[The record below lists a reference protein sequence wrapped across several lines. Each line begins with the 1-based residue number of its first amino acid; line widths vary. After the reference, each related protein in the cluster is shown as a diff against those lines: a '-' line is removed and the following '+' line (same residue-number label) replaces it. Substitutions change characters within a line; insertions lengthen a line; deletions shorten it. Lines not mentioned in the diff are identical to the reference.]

1 MISGSPARITGLMA
15 RRIPRVFINDLLART
30 DIVDII
36 DVRVKLKKQGKNF
49 HACCPFHNEKTPS
62 FTVSGEKQFYHC
74 FGCGAHGNV
83 IDFLMNYDKLE
94 FVESVEE
101 LAAMHNLEVPH
112 ETGNGPGQVERHQRQ
127 NLYQLLDGLN
137 DFYRQALAQPTAEA
151 ARQYLAKRGLSSD
164 VIQRFAIGYAP
175 AGWDNALKCFGG
187 NSENRQSL
195 IDAGMLVTNDQG
207 RSYDRFRERV
217 MFPIRD
223 KRGRVIGFGG
233 RVLGDGQP
241 KYLNS
246 PETDIFHK
254 GRQLYGLYEAQQH
267 DTTPSRL
274 LVVEGY
280 MDVVALAQ
288 YGVNYAVASL
298 GTSTTADHIQLLFRV
313 THNVICCYDGDR
325 AGRDAAWRALETALP
340 YMTDGRQLKF
350 MFLPDGEDPDTLVRK
365 EGKAAF
371 EVRVEQ
377 AQPLSSFLF
386 NRLLPQVDLSTPDGR
401 AQLSTLALPLISKV
415 PGETLRIY
423 LRQQLGNKLGI
434 LEDNQ
439 LERLIPKK
447 AESSVS
453 RPAPTLKR
461 TTMRILIGLLLQNP
475 ELASQVPP
483 LSGLDSE
490 KLLGLRLF
498 AELVDMCLSHP
509 GLTTGQLLEYYRGTN
524 ESATLEKL
532 SMWNDISDKDIA
544 EKTFTD
550 SLNHMF
556 DAMLELRQEA
566 LIARDRTHG
575 LSSEERR
582 ELWILNQELAKK

>member
-1 MISGSPARITGLMA
+1 MGLMA
-15 RRIPRVFINDLLART
+15 GRIPRVFINDLLART
-30 DIVDII
+30 DIVDLI
-36 DVRVKLKKQGKNF
+36 DARVKLKKQGKNY

-62 FTVSGEKQFYHC
+62 FTVNGEKQFYHC
-74 FGCGAHGNV
+74 FGCGAHGNA

-94 FVESVEE
+94 FVETVEE
-101 LAAMHNLEVPH
+101 LAAMHNLDVPY
-112 ETGNGPGQVERHQRQ
+112 EAGSGPSQIERHQRQ

-137 DFYRQALAQPTAEA
+137 AFYQQSLTQPNAKD
-151 ARQYLAKRGLSSD
+151 AREYLSRRGLSAD
-164 VIQRFAIGYAP
+164 VISRFAIGYAP
-175 AGWDNALKCFGG
+175 PGWDNVLKRFGG
-187 NSENRQSL
+187 NDENRQSL
-195 IDAGMLVTNDQG
+195 IDAGMLVTNDKG

-254 GRQLYGLYEAQQH
+254 GRQLYGLYEAQLSS
-267 DTTPSRL
+267 PEPARL

-288 YGVNYAVASL
+288 YDINYAVASL

-313 THNVICCYDGDR
+313 TNNVICCYDGDR

-340 YMTDGRQLKF
+340 YMNDGRQLRF
-350 MFLPDGEDPDTLVRK
+350 MFLPDGEDSDTLVRK
-365 EGKAAF
+365 EGKDAF
-371 EVRVEQ
+371 EARMEQ
-377 AQPLSSFLF
+377 AQPLSTFLF
-386 NRLLPQVDLSTPDGR
+386 NSLMPQVDLSTPDGR
-401 AQLSTLALPLISKV
+401 AQLSTLALPLITQV

-423 LRQQLGNKLGI
+423 LRQELGKKLGI
-434 LEDNQ
+434 LDDSA
-439 LERLIPKK
+439 LERLMPKQ
-447 AESSVS
+447 AEATA
-453 RPAPTLKR
+453 RAAPTLKR

-475 ELASQVPP
+475 ELAPQVPP
-483 LSGLDSE
+483 LDALDKNKLPGL
-490 KLLGLRLF
+490 GLF
-498 AELVDMCLSHP
+498 AELVNTCLSQP
-509 GLTTGQLLEYYRGTN
+509 GLTTGQLLEQYRGTK
-524 ESATLEKL
+524 EAATLEKL
-532 SMWNDISDKDIA
+532 SMWDDIADKDIA

-556 DAMLELRQEA
+556 DSMLELRQEE
-566 LIARDRTHG
+566 LIARERTHG

-582 ELWILNQELAKK
+582 ELWRLNQELAKK